1 MSEDLAVVLRS
12 RWDVLLVVAAGGALG
27 SLGRWGVGE
36 VVPWS
41 GDGFPWATFIE
52 NISGGLALGVL
63 IVFLLDVWPPHRY
76 LRPFL
81 GVGLLGG
88 YTTFSA
94 YMLESRDL
102 LAGGEAATAFAYLG
116 GSLVAGLTA
125 VWLGIASARAG
136 AGLAKRGRRHPADR
150 TEQTTQRRPDR
161 RSNR

>member
-1 MSEDLAVVLRS
+1 VPDGLATVLRS
-12 RWDVLLVVAAGGALG
+12 RWDVLLVIAAGGALG
-27 SLGRWGVGE
+27 SLARFGMGE
-36 VVPWS
+36 LVPWS

-52 NISGGLALGVL
+52 NVSGGLALGVL

-102 LAGGEAATAFAYLG
+102 LAGGETATAFAYLA

-136 AGLAKRGRRHPADR
+136 AGLVQRERPA
-150 TEQTTQRRPDR
+150 EQTTRRQPDQRSHP
-161 RSNR
+161 